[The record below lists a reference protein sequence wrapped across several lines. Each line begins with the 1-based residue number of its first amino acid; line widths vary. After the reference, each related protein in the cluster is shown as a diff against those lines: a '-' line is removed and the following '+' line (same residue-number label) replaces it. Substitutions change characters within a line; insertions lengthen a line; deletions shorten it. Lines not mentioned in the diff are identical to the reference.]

1 MAKRGRPPKDKTK
14 EEIVVET
21 EEKVEDVKAETK
33 TEPKKVEKKVEEKK
47 EDTRPNLNVSKP
59 SSVSKESRD
68 LNEMIPVKNITNS
81 SLVYISKNNHGLRI
95 DWTEFGEEVYIE
107 YKELVNMRGSQRRFF
122 EQPWIVCDWE
132 VLEDLRVDQYYK
144 DLIDLDNL
152 DDIFALEPSAL
163 GTKLEKLPRGVRQL
177 VADRANEL
185 VRNKELD
192 SMNKIR
198 KIEQVL
204 KIDLGVS

>member
-1 MAKRGRPPKDKTK
+1 MAKRGRPPKDTKK
-14 EEIVVET
+14 EETVGTEEAVEKKVET
-21 EEKVEDVKAETK
+21 KTK
-33 TEPKKVEKKVEEKK
+33 TEPKKVEKVEKK
-47 EDTRPNLNVSKP
+47 EDARPNLNVSKP
-59 SSVSKESRD
+59 SSVSKEARD

-107 YKELVNMRGSQRRFF
+107 YKELINMRGSQRRFF

-152 DDIFALEPSAL
+152 DDIFDLDPEAL
-163 GTKLEKLPRGVRQL
+163 GTRLEKLPRGVRQL

-192 SMNKIR
+192 AMNKIR